1 RPDKGQPEQ
10 ADQHAAVA
18 DLAQGSQHAAD
29 LVRLARI
36 AVERGRDQKAADQR
50 DRGAAA
56 GDAVSRDRPDQP
68 LLPLRQCHLAID
80 IANDAPN
87 EKPGAADQHSR
98 SDNPDQQAA
107 VIPGRQPGNPGLDV
121 AVAAAPP
128 EAERDPG
135 DIDHKDEID
144 TGVADQAEPA
154 PPASSAGTPGGG
166 DSGYREPAGEA
177 GEAERD
183 RDQEDGADRMPLAE
197 LPRAELDSIAR
208 AGRAMGRPDRGNGRR
223 GANQEIH

>member
-1 RPDKGQPEQ
+1 AGDRGGDK
-10 ADQHAAVA
+10 
-18 DLAQGSQHAAD
+18 
-29 LVRLARI
+29 
-36 AVERGRDQKAADQR
+36 KATNQR

-56 GDAVSRDRPDQP
+56 GYAVSHDGPDQP
-68 LLPLRQCHLAID
+68 LLPLRHPPLAVD

-87 EKPGAADQHSR
+87 EKSGAADQHSR

-144 TGVADQAEPA
+144 TGVAEHAEPA

-177 GEAERD
+177 GEAER
-183 RDQEDGADRMPLAE
+183 
-197 LPRAELDSIAR
+197 
-208 AGRAMGRPDRGNGRR
+208 
-223 GANQEIH
+223 